1 MNWQDYFKMMV
12 DWKKLPAYRAEP
24 RIDSLIG
31 FYLPE
36 MISDFLSD
44 KIVGIIPEFPLRLGT
59 LKPGLQG
66 TIYAERSYKVDFYL
80 LGASGT
86 NYFIEFK
93 TDSGSRNDS
102 QDKYLKKA
110 AELSM
115 NDIVEGIIC
124 ISKASTYKMKYSHLL
139 NKLKSLRL
147 LDESGVY
154 VGQSEE
160 IRVVYVQ
167 PRNKDGAK
175 NCIGFSQV
183 AEWMKRKGGIDSFES
198 HFVAALNEWA
208 KD

>member
-1 MNWQDYFKMMV
+1 
-12 DWKKLPAYRAEP
+12 
-24 RIDSLIG
+24 
-31 FYLPE
+31 

-59 LKPGLQG
+59 LKPELQG
-66 TIYAERSYKVDFYL
+66 TIYAELSYKVDFYL
-80 LGASGT
+80 LGPSGT

-115 NDIVEGIIC
+115 NDIVEGIIS

-139 NKLKSLRL
+139 NKLKRLSL

-154 VGQSEE
+154 ASRSDE
-160 IRVVYVQ
+160 IRIVYVQ
-167 PRNKDGAK
+167 PSNKDGAK
-175 NCIGFSQV
+175 NCIEFPQL
-183 AEWMKRKGGIDSFES
+183 AERLKRKGGIDSFES
-198 HFVAALNEWA
+198 HFAAALKEWA